1 MGEKIMELIYV
12 YIEKFDN
19 FIFKQGIQLSNDFNI
34 ENNNGELLIKR
45 NKDYLKN
52 FYGENISNI
61 SVLVG
66 KNGSGKTTILDIL
79 GMDREDRLKNSI
91 KKKSVKDEYFLLY
104 YIGRNDDGD
113 DMYGIEVMGENVLS
127 NMIKNIDNGT
137 DDEIYDK
144 SKTSI
149 GKVYK
154 YENNILKSINKHYF
168 DYRHYSGREKGC
180 IKHKCWR

>member
-1 MGEKIMELIYV
+1 MELIYV

-91 KKKSVKDEYFLLY
+91 EKKCVKDEYFLLY
-104 YIGRNDDGD
+104 YIGKNDAGD

-154 YENNILKSINKHYF
+154 YENEILKSINKHYF
-168 DYRHYSGREKGC
+168 DYRVENRKLSELIRYSYR
-180 IKHKCWR
+180 

>member
-1 MGEKIMELIYV
+1 MELIYV

-91 KKKSVKDEYFLLY
+91 EK
-104 YIGRNDDGD
+104 NDAGD
-113 DMYGIEVMGENVLS
+113 DMYGIEVMGK
-127 NMIKNIDNGT
+127 M
-137 DDEIYDK
+137 
-144 SKTSI
+144 
-149 GKVYK
+149 
-154 YENNILKSINKHYF
+154 
-168 DYRHYSGREKGC
+168 C
-180 IKHKCWR
+180 